1 MKMNKI
7 SNKWMRKMDKIMRE
21 NRMDNK
27 IKIKTSPKNK
37 NLNRIENTKNNLRN
51 MMLLMEEKIL
61 ILIIKF

>member
-27 IKIKTSPKNK
+27 IKIKTSPQNK
-37 NLNRIENTKNNLRN
+37 NPNRIENTKNNLRN

>member
-1 MKMNKI
+1 
-7 SNKWMRKMDKIMRE
+7 MDKIMRE

-37 NLNRIENTKNNLRN
+37 NPNRIENTKNNLRN

>member
-37 NLNRIENTKNNLRN
+37 NPNRIENTKNNLRN